1 MSDNWYDYEWEAQL
15 AAAAEQAAKDAAN
28 PDNNKDKASGTT
40 SSETPEV
47 NTSKAPKKSTHS
59 RPVIAKPTPVD
70 SITTQEAQEKARDA
84 RETARLRF
92 LIADGTQPIPVSIT
106 YNGSF
111 SLQEIVSKIEEDL
124 IFIEGFLQRQERL
137 ISEMDTEKSNK
148 LKNLLLLVLN
158 ILKAKTLTAKRTFV
172 EKEALVQENGNL
184 YKALSTELAGLA
196 SIVSFFRRY
205 LSGGLRSYSEMGRLT
220 LSGQTFISKGKDNLA
235 GFDFQV
241 VVRHSEG
248 ERQSLRISVLSPES
262 TSQFQLESFSLRFD
276 SDFLEGQRIL
286 SVDATGI
293 MLSSVSPLQG
303 NRYTGEIDKAFTETL
318 RSSGIQRVKGHHF
331 PCPEITP
338 QEVEE
343 FIGYLVALFNKQF

>member
-1 MSDNWYDYEWEAQL
+1 MTNPEGFTGWGISDEELQMMQDAVAQ
-15 AAAAEQAAKDAAN
+15 ANREAAEETERNRLKQEDQDKRRSEDQERIDREAA
-28 PDNNKDKASGTT
+28 
-40 SSETPEV
+40 E
-47 NTSKAPKKSTHS
+47 
-59 RPVIAKPTPVD
+59 
-70 SITTQEAQEKARDA
+70 EKARVA

-92 LIADGTQPIPVSIT
+92 LIADGTQPIPDSIT
-106 YNGSF
+106 YNGSL

-137 ISEMDTEKSNK
+137 IPEMDEEKSNK

-158 ILKAKTLTAKRTFV
+158 ILKAKAMTAKNTFV

-196 SIVSFFRRY
+196 CIVSFFRRY
-205 LSGGLRSYSEMGRLT
+205 LSGGLRSYSGMGRLT

-235 GFDFQV
+235 GSDFQV

-248 ERQSLRISVLSPES
+248 ERASLRITVRSPES
-262 TSQFQLESFSLRFD
+262 TSLFQLESFSLRFD

-293 MLSSVSPLQG
+293 VLSGASPVQG
-303 NRYTGEIDKAFTETL
+303 NRYIGEIDKAFTAIL
-318 RSSGIQRVKGHHF
+318 RGSGIQRVKGHHF
-331 PCPEITP
+331 PSPEITP